1 MRGITVRSLPPY
13 LLLNRKFYMLLSL
26 ITPTHNPRYLGE
38 AYNSLKYQKYKNWE
52 WVIVPNGQA
61 KVTSIPSEI
70 TQDKRVRVVA
80 GGESL
85 HNVGAL
91 KKFACDN
98 ARGEVFVEFDHD
110 DLLMPGDSLSAVA
123 DCANEGAGFIYC
135 DDAVFRQSS
144 ANRKNW
150 GPRGKFSE
158 FTYSTMHG
166 WESYPVKVFG
176 RHLLASRC
184 FDISPRSL
192 CQIYY
197 CPDHLR
203 AWTRKAYYNAGGHNP
218 QLSVCDDHELMIK
231 TYLTDAK
238 FMHTGGCHYLYRMFA
253 SNTVVVRNQLIQKS
267 TAELKEKYISE
278 LVSAWLKH
286 NNHDEFDLSS
296 LGPNLDFDDTLEKG
310 FGTNCHGHIIADSE
324 LQKMTGAQVRKFM
337 HAAYNALVPGG
348 YLTVVVPD
356 AMSGAGYMDPEWYT
370 HFSRES
376 MLPYIRRS
384 SAKFNGKISCRFQQ
398 VDVSEVYPSDYHR
411 DRGLK
416 FLKFTLCA
424 LHGQRQPS
432 VQYI

>member
-1 MRGITVRSLPPY
+1 
-13 LLLNRKFYMLLSL
+13 MLLSL
-26 ITPTHNPRYLGE
+26 ITPTHNPKYLGE
-38 AYNSLKYQKYKNWE
+38 AYTSLKYQQGVNWE
-52 WVIVPNGQA
+52 WVIAPNG
-61 KVTSIPSEI
+61 KVKPDDIPSAI
-70 TQDKRVRVVA
+70 RQDNRVRIIT
-80 GGESL
+80 GGENL
-85 HNVGAL
+85 HNIGAL
-91 KKFACDN
+91 KKFTCDN
-98 ARGEVFVEFDHD
+98 AHGDVFVEFDHD
-110 DLLMPGDSLSAVA
+110 DMLMPGDSLEAVA
-123 DCANEGAGFIYC
+123 KCAKNGAGFIYS

-144 ANRKNW
+144 ASRKNW

-158 FTYSTMHG
+158 FTYSSMHG

-176 RHLLASRC
+176 RQLLASRC
-184 FDISPRSL
+184 FEISPRSL

-203 AWTRKAYYNAGGHNP
+203 AWTRNAYYDAGGHNP

-231 TYLTDAK
+231 TYITGSK
-238 FMHTGGCHYLYRMFA
+238 FMHTGGCHYLYRMFD
-253 SNTVVVRNQLIQKS
+253 SNTVQMRNKLIQKS
-267 TAELKEKYISE
+267 TAELKQKYLGE

-286 NNHDEFDLSS
+286 NSHSEFDLSS
-296 LGPNLDFDDTLEKG
+296 LGTDLDFDATLEKG
-310 FGTNCHGHIIADSE
+310 FGKGRYGHIIADSE
-324 LQKMTGAQVRKFM
+324 LQKMTGVQVRKFM
-337 HAAYNALVPGG
+337 HAAYTALVPGG
-348 YLTVVVPD
+348 YLTLVVPD
-356 AMSGAGYMDPEWYT
+356 ALSGAGYMDPEWYT
-370 HFSRES
+370 HFSKES

>member
-1 MRGITVRSLPPY
+1 
-13 LLLNRKFYMLLSL
+13 MLLSL
-26 ITPTHNPRYLGE
+26 ITPTHNPKYLGE
-38 AYNSLKYQKYKNWE
+38 AYTSLKYQQGVNWE
-52 WVIVPNGQA
+52 WVIAPNGEV
-61 KVTSIPSEI
+61 KPDDIPSDI
-70 TQDKRVRVVA
+70 RQDNRVRIVT
-80 GGESL
+80 GGENL
-85 HNVGAL
+85 HNIGAL
-91 KKFACDN
+91 KKFTCDN
-98 ARGEVFVEFDHD
+98 AHGDVFVEFDHD
-110 DLLMPGDSLSAVA
+110 DMLMPGDSLEAVA
-123 DCANEGAGFIYC
+123 KCARNGAGFIYS

-166 WESYPVKVFG
+166 WESYPIKVFG
-176 RHLLASRC
+176 RQLLASRC
-184 FDISPRSL
+184 FEISPRAL

-203 AWTRKAYYNAGGHNP
+203 AWTRKAYYDAGGHNP

-231 TYLTDAK
+231 TYLTGSK
-238 FMHTGGCHYLYRMFA
+238 FMHTGGCHYLYRMFD
-253 SNTVVVRNQLIQKS
+253 SNTVQMRNQLIQKS
-267 TAELKEKYISE
+267 TAELKQKYLGE

-286 NNHDEFDLSS
+286 NTYKEFNFSS
-296 LGPNLDFDDTLEKG
+296 IDDDTPLDVTLEKG
-310 FGTNCHGHIIADSE
+310 LGSGSYGHIIADSE

-337 HAAYNALVPGG
+337 HAAYTALVPGG
-348 YLTVVVPD
+348 YLTIVVPD
-356 AMSGAGYMDPEWYT
+356 ALSGAGYMDPEWNT
-370 HFSRES
+370 HFSKES